1 MSTTE
6 YTKVYYGNFIL
17 VSRVKEE
24 LEHVGIVPIIK
35 DEGESQR
42 LAGYASMNQGF
53 QDLYDT
59 GIINNQYSH
68 TGVFYELNASF
79 RMNLVH
85 SEMLIHVLIH
95 ASSNSFKLL

>member
-17 VSRVKEE
+17 VTRVKEE
-24 LEHVGIVPIIK
+24 LEHIGIIPIIK

-53 QDLYDT
+53 QDLYVHND
-59 GIINNQYSH
+59 
-68 TGVFYELNASF
+68 ELEKAMVIVNRVKAEMDAAS
-79 RMNLVH
+79 
-85 SEMLIHVLIH
+85 
-95 ASSNSFKLL
+95 

>member
-17 VSRVKEE
+17 VTRVKDE
-24 LEHVGIVPIIK
+24 LEHEGIIPIVK

-53 QDLYDT
+53 QEVYVHND
-59 GIINNQYSH
+59 
-68 TGVFYELNASF
+68 ELDKALVIVNRVVAEMEAS
-79 RMNLVH
+79 
-85 SEMLIHVLIH
+85 
-95 ASSNSFKLL
+95 A